1 MKRKK
6 ITQRD
11 RMGRA
16 QSSFEE
22 EEDDGSPFDANGILR
37 DGHKVRIP
45 LYVADSARAS
55 APGSLVM
62 YDVPPSRAAADSQ
75 PTFDASLHRP
85 GWRTGVVVDAA
96 AEQRL
101 AAAYAEYDAYMNSRW
116 CSDQQTKPA
125 GVYPLSAGE
134 GSQYMTNG
142 QDDRLVR
149 EDNWLVC
156 KPNRSRDAMPITGDV
171 ATIARAHAERMQALY
186 DEVDRLDAERWRNGK

>member
-1 MKRKK
+1 MKRKT

-11 RMGRA
+11 PFGRE
-16 QSSFEE
+16 QSSYEE
-22 EEDDGSPFDANGILR
+22 EEDDASPFDARGILR

-62 YDVPPSRAAADSQ
+62 YDVPPRPAAADSR

-85 GWRTGVVVDAA
+85 GWRTGVVDAA

-125 GVYPLSAGE
+125 GAYPLSAGE
-134 GSQYMTNG
+134 GSQCTSNG
-142 QDDRLVR
+142 QDGRLVR
-149 EDNWLVC
+149 EGDWLVC
-156 KPNRSRDAMPITGDV
+156 KPNRSTDALPVTGDV